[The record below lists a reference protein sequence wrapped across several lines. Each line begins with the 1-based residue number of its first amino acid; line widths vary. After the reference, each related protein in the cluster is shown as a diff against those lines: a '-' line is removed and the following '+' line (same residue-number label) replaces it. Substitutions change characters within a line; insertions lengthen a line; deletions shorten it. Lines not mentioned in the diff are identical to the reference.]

1 MFARWRDSFSS
12 QAQEDSI
19 DEEELRLASHTSFK
33 APGPRPQL
41 LRQVSG
47 DTKLTV
53 AIAEARA
60 AIAAAAAR
68 GDAADEG
75 EVACRSSLCSG
86 GWVDGL
92 LRRSPKSKPSA
103 DASSSSTWVYR
114 PPDWVPLGIRA
125 FPKQDAALKPGE
137 ELLPG
142 EVFEVVETQRGGEG
156 SDVTFLKLPRGRGWV
171 FDRKPKTGILCIPYD
186 EGQTEVELCTYKL
199 TLPWDC
205 LLSIVK
211 KLCMV
216 DADAYHVG
224 VTVYGRE
231 WSYYGGCDAREG
243 PDATGVRYLRQ
254 GAFAPSICQI
264 VLLGKTPLTELEAN
278 EVIQEL
284 EDEWLSRDYKFLSRN
299 CCHFS
304 QEMCKRLEVDQ
315 IPDKV
320 LRLNLYGSSE
330 VVDIVMDGKE
340 YLGRSRTEIFSCTDF
355 CCGLA
360 SYGRKS
366 RGRGQH
372 TTCFGAMKQPYYWLR
387 GVLAFVRRVNRKEA
401 GCGMPFKS
409 RKFIENH

>member
-1 MFARWRDSFSS
+1 LSF
-12 QAQEDSI
+12 
-19 DEEELRLASHTSFK
+19 RL
-33 APGPRPQL
+33 G
-41 LRQVSG
+41 
-47 DTKLTV
+47 
-53 AIAEARA
+53 
-60 AIAAAAAR
+60 
-68 GDAADEG
+68 
-75 EVACRSSLCSG
+75 
-86 GWVDGL
+86 
-92 LRRSPKSKPSA
+92 RSPKSKPSA
-103 DASSSSTWVYR
+103 DASSSSIWVYR
-114 PPDWVPLGIRA
+114 PPDWVPIGIRA
-125 FPKQDAALKPGE
+125 SPKLDAAVRLGE

-142 EVFEVVETQRGGEG
+142 EVFEVVETQQGEG
-156 SDVTFLKLPRGRGWV
+156 SEVTFLKLARGRGWV
-171 FDRKPKTGILCIPYD
+171 FDRKPKSGVLCIPYD
-186 EGQTEVELCTYKL
+186 EAHTEVELCTYKL
-199 TLPWDC
+199 TLPFDC

-211 KLCMV
+211 KLCMA

-231 WSYYGGCDAREG
+231 WAYYGGCDVREG
-243 PDATGVRYLRQ
+243 PNATGVRYLRQ

-264 VLLGKTPLTELEAN
+264 VPLGKTPLTELEAN
-278 EVIQEL
+278 EVIQAL
-284 EDEWLSRDYKFLSRN
+284 EDEWPSRDYKFLSRN

-304 QEMCKRLEVDQ
+304 QEMCKRLEVDP

-340 YLGRSRTEIFSCTDF
+340 YMGRSRTETFSATDF

-360 SYGRKS
+360 AYGRKS

-401 GCGMPFKS
+401 GTSTEPLKS